1 MTKLFRFLSVVLLAV
16 LSVAVLGGC
25 AAKLP
30 EGFEEA
36 EVQAAAENVID
47 LLNKRD
53 SEGLTALM
61 TEEMKAVLTED
72 IQAQI
77 FALLDESGAFQEI
90 ADLKMGGSTQDGIT
104 YAAVAAKAKY
114 ANREITYTISF
125 DQDMKLAVLRFLW
138 KI

>member
-1 MTKLFRFLSVVLLAV
+1 MKMTKLFRFLSIVLLAV
-16 LSVAVLGGC
+16 LSLAVLGGC

-47 LLNKRD
+47 LLNQRD

-61 TEEMKAVLTED
+61 TEEMKAVMTED

-77 FALLDESGAFQEI
+77 FALLDSSGAFQEI
-90 ADLKMGGSTQDGIT
+90 LDLKMAGSTQNGIT
-104 YAAVAAKAKY
+104 YVAVAAKAKY
-114 ANREITYTISF
+114 EKSEITYTISF
-125 DQDMKLAVLRFLW
+125 DEDMKLAGLYL
-138 KI
+138 K

>member
-1 MTKLFRFLSVVLLAV
+1 MSVGMLS
-16 LSVAVLGGC
+16 GC

-30 EGFEEA
+30 EGFDEA
-36 EVQAAAENVID
+36 EVKAAAENVIE
-47 LLNKRD
+47 LLNQRD
-53 SEGLTALM
+53 ADGLTAMM

-90 ADLKMGGSTQDGIT
+90 VDLKMGGSTQNGVT
-104 YAAVAAKAKY
+104 YAAVTAKAKY

-125 DQDMKLAVLRFLW
+125 DTDMKLAGLNLQ
-138 KI
+138 

>member
-1 MTKLFRFLSVVLLAV
+1 MKLTKLFRYLRVVLLT
-16 LSVAVLGGC
+16 VLGLALLGSC

-30 EGFEEA
+30 EGFDEA

-53 SEGLTALM
+53 AEGLSALM

-77 FALLDESGAFQEI
+77 FDLIEQSGAFQEI
-90 ADLKMGGSTQDGIT
+90 SDLKMSGSTQNGIT

-114 ANREITYTISF
+114 ENRDITYTISF
-125 DQDMKLAVLRFLW
+125 DQDMKLAGLYL
-138 KI
+138 K

>member
-1 MTKLFRFLSVVLLAV
+1 MTKLFRFLSIVLLAV
-16 LSVAVLGGC
+16 LSLAMLGGC

-61 TEEMKAVLTED
+61 TEEMKAVMTED

-77 FALLDESGAFQEI
+77 FALLDSSGAFQEI
-90 ADLKMGGSTQDGIT
+90 LDLKMAGSTQNDVT
-104 YAAVAAKAKY
+104 YVAVAAKAKY
-114 ANREITYTISF
+114 EKSEITYTISF
-125 DQDMKLAVLRFLW
+125 DQDMKLAGLYL
-138 KI
+138 K

>member
-1 MTKLFRFLSVVLLAV
+1 MKKTKLFRFLSIVLLAV
-16 LSVAVLGGC
+16 MSLAVLGGC

-30 EGFEEA
+30 EGFDET

-61 TEEMKAVLTED
+61 TEEMKAVMTED

-77 FALLDESGAFQEI
+77 FALLDSSGAFQEI
-90 ADLKMGGSTQDGIT
+90 LGLKMAGSTQHGVT
-104 YAAVAAKAKY
+104 YVAVAAKAKY
-114 ANREITYTISF
+114 EKSEITYTISF
-125 DQDMKLAVLRFLW
+125 DQDMKLAGLYL
-138 KI
+138 K

>member
-1 MTKLFRFLSVVLLAV
+1 MKMTKLFRFLSIVLLAV
-16 LSVAVLGGC
+16 LSLAMLGGC

-30 EGFEEA
+30 EGFDEA

-61 TEEMKAVLTED
+61 TEEMKAVMTED

-77 FALLDESGAFQEI
+77 FALLDSSGAFQEI
-90 ADLKMGGSTQDGIT
+90 LDLKMAGSTQNDVT
-104 YAAVAAKAKY
+104 YVAVAAKAKY
-114 ANREITYTISF
+114 EKSEITYTISF
-125 DQDMKLAVLRFLW
+125 DQDMKLAGLYL
-138 KI
+138 K

>member
-1 MTKLFRFLSVVLLAV
+1 MNNKSFTRILSFVLLAI
-16 LSVAVLGGC
+16 LSLGILSGC

-30 EGFEEA
+30 EGFKEA

-47 LLNKRD
+47 LLNQRD
-53 SEGLTALM
+53 AEGLTALM
-61 TEEMKAVLTED
+61 TEEMKAVLTAD

-90 ADLKMGGSTQDGIT
+90 ADLKMGGSTQNGIT

-125 DQDMKLAVLRFLW
+125 DQDMKLAGLYL
-138 KI
+138 K

>member
-1 MTKLFRFLSVVLLAV
+1 MTKLFRFLSIVLLAV
-16 LSVAVLGGC
+16 LSLAVLGGC

-47 LLNKRD
+47 LLNQRD

-61 TEEMKAVLTED
+61 TEEMKAVMTED

-77 FALLDESGAFQEI
+77 FALLDSSGAFQEI
-90 ADLKMGGSTQDGIT
+90 LDLKMAGSTQNGIT
-104 YAAVAAKAKY
+104 YVAVAAKAKY
-114 ANREITYTISF
+114 EKSEITYTISF
-125 DQDMKLAVLRFLW
+125 DEDMKLAGLYL
-138 KI
+138 K

>member
-1 MTKLFRFLSVVLLAV
+1 MKMTKLFRFLSIVLLAV
-16 LSVAVLGGC
+16 LSLAMLGGC

-61 TEEMKAVLTED
+61 TEEMKAVMTED

-77 FALLDESGAFQEI
+77 FALLDSSGAFQEI
-90 ADLKMGGSTQDGIT
+90 LDLKMAGSTQSDVT
-104 YAAVAAKAKY
+104 YVAVAAKAKY
-114 ANREITYTISF
+114 EKSEITYTISF
-125 DQDMKLAVLRFLW
+125 DQDMKLAGLYL
-138 KI
+138 K

>member
-1 MTKLFRFLSVVLLAV
+1 MNNKSFTRILSFVLLAI
-16 LSVAVLGGC
+16 LSLGILSGC

-30 EGFEEA
+30 EGFNEA

-47 LLNKRD
+47 LLNQRD
-53 SEGLTALM
+53 AEGLTALM
-61 TEEMKAVLTED
+61 TEEMKAVLTAD

-90 ADLKMGGSTQDGIT
+90 ADLKMGGSTQNGIT

-125 DQDMKLAVLRFLW
+125 DQDMKLAGLYL
-138 KI
+138 K

>member
-1 MTKLFRFLSVVLLAV
+1 MKMTKLFRFLSIVLLAV
-16 LSVAVLGGC
+16 LSLAMLGGC

-61 TEEMKAVLTED
+61 TEEMKAVMTED

-77 FALLDESGAFQEI
+77 FALLDSSGAFQEI
-90 ADLKMGGSTQDGIT
+90 LDLKMAGSTQNDVT
-104 YAAVAAKAKY
+104 YVAVAAKAKY
-114 ANREITYTISF
+114 EKSEITYTISF
-125 DQDMKLAVLRFLW
+125 DQDMKLAGLYL
-138 KI
+138 K

>member
-1 MTKLFRFLSVVLLAV
+1 MKKTKLFRFLSIVLLAV
-16 LSVAVLGGC
+16 MSLAVLGGC

-30 EGFEEA
+30 EGFDET

-61 TEEMKAVLTED
+61 TEEMKAVMTED

-77 FALLDESGAFQEI
+77 FALLDSSGAFQEI
-90 ADLKMGGSTQDGIT
+90 LGLKMAGSTQNGVT
-104 YAAVAAKAKY
+104 YVAVAAKAKY
-114 ANREITYTISF
+114 EKSEITYTISF
-125 DQDMKLAVLRFLW
+125 DQDIKLAGLYL
-138 KI
+138 K